1 MLPINLMLD
10 SSIVDSE
17 EEKTILTGLLEFR
30 ELFPGAN
37 ISLDY
42 SSVDKY
48 RLLER
53 ARRIR
58 RSGGHTQIDVNS
70 LLELL
75 QDYSSVTPIIE
86 VLFTTE
92 DLTTEETN
100 FCFGA
105 TWLGGRCTVQ
115 STYRYRELSSQDKS
129 LAIKGVLHHELG
141 HVLGMAANLSRIHT
155 ENKLGPHCAD
165 WNCIMHQSMNVNEA
179 VRIARGARAH
189 GRIYCPLCLAD
200 AKRNKI

>member
-1 MLPINLMLD
+1 MDDATNYLMLD
-10 SSIVDSE
+10 SSIVDTE
-17 EEKTILTGLLEFR
+17 EEKIILTGLLEFKK
-30 ELFPGAN
+30 LFPGVN
-37 ISLDY
+37 ISLSH
-42 SSVDKY
+42 SSADK
-48 RLLER
+48 LVKK

-58 RSGGHTQIDVNS
+58 HSSRHTQIDANS
-70 LLELL
+70 LLEVVHNCSPS
-75 QDYSSVTPIIE
+75 QITE

-92 DLTTEETN
+92 DLATEETN

-115 STYRYRELSSQDKS
+115 STHRYRGLNSQDRE
-129 LAIKGVLHHELG
+129 LVIKGVLHHELG
-141 HVLGMAANLSRIHT
+141 HILGMAANLSRSHT
-155 ENKLGPHCAD
+155 EDKLGPHCAD

-200 AKRNKI
+200 AGRNKI